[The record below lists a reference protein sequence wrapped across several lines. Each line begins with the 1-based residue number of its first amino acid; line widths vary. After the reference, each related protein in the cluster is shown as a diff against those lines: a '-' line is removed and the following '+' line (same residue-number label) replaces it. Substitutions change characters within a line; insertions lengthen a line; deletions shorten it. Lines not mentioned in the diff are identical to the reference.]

1 MSRFVP
7 DKYKRNRV
15 EVTISRNLSDIICL
29 KMKNNLTSLASIN
42 EVVFNDDMSVATVYV
57 VHLDKSK
64 TDVLVSFL
72 NKKQGEIKTMLA
84 KTLDIYK
91 CPNLVFKKDDLYEK
105 ASKIDDLLDKV
116 NNEKMQTLK
125 DLKKKKK
132 S

>member
-64 TDVLVSFL
+64 TDLLVSFL
-72 NKKQGEIKTMLA
+72 NKKKGEIKTMLA

-91 CPNLVFKKDDLYEK
+91 CPSLVFKKDDLYEK

>member
-84 KTLDIYK
+84 KTLDIY
-91 CPNLVFKKDDLYEK
+91 
-105 ASKIDDLLDKV
+105 
-116 NNEKMQTLK
+116 NN
-125 DLKKKKK
+125 